1 MNHRPT
7 GELVVLIFAAT
18 LGLVLVALGI
28 GLVALEL
35 TQPERDNT
43 PALVALGNVVA
54 VLAGA
59 SIGYL
64 AGARR
69 SGGPPP

>member
-1 MNHRPT
+1 MNRPT

-35 TQPERDNT
+35 THPERDNT
-43 PALVALGNVVA
+43 PALVAMGNVVA

-69 SGGPPP
+69 SGPPPPP